1 MGRLGIHLEIISKPR
16 LTGELT
22 YLHNYAELEESLE
35 GTGTAVQRGPTDR
48 AGAQNVRAEGIK
60 ES

>member
-35 GTGTAVQRGPTDR
+35 GTGTAVQRTNRQGR
-48 AGAQNVRAEGIK
+48 CAK
-60 ES
+60 CES